1 MAIIGSG
8 LLPNVGGGG
17 GVTYLLRD
25 DFTTNASA
33 PLTSPRTCEPGPGTL
48 TITDSGNKLTIAS
61 TKLTEN
67 GSPVSSFVEPRVV
80 STNSYARSIG
90 RAFLI
95 NFNIN
100 GQFIVGW
107 NSANDA
113 AVATYE
119 YACNVLATSIFAY
132 SRSAGTQVQIG
143 TLTSATDYTL
153 AIVLDSTGAYIFIK
167 GGTEYT
173 SWTLLF
179 SFAVFT
185 TTPLYFTM
193 GYNGAGTARLADFI
207 RIVDLGGTFTT
218 NLGIA
223 TLNVASPSGQYTGT
237 ADAVIQLTET
247 APGSLGAESGFKYR
261 YTDAN
266 NYWRLYFDATG
277 QIKLDSVS
285 AGTPTN
291 RITVAGA
298 ISTSQTRT
306 LCVVCRGSVHDI
318 YTLNGNNWTKQG
330 SQVSVSHQNTS
341 TDIVTDTGASWAATN
356 LRSLPYTSS
365 TYTTELGK
373 V

>member
-1 MAIIGSG
+1 MPSRPQFRRLFTQAG
-8 LLPNVGGGG
+8 L
-17 GVTYLLRD
+17 TYLLRD
-25 DFTTNASA
+25 EFTTNASA
-33 PLTSPRTCEPGPGTL
+33 PLTSPRICEPGQGQL
-48 TITDSGNKLTIAS
+48 TITDTGNKLTIAS
-61 TKLTEN
+61 GKLTEN
-67 GSPVSSFVEPRVV
+67 GSPGSSFTDPRIV
-80 STNSYARSIG
+80 STSSFARAIG
-90 RAFLI
+90 RTFLI

-100 GQFIVGW
+100 GQFIIGW
-107 NSANDA
+107 NSANNA
-113 AVATYE
+113 AVATYDH
-119 YACNVLATSIFAY
+119 ACNILSTSIFAY

-167 GGTEYT
+167 GGTEYA

-185 TTPLYFTM
+185 TTPLYMSM
-193 GYNGAGTARLADFI
+193 GYNGAGTARLADYI
-207 RIVDLGGTFTT
+207 RITDLPGAFST

-237 ADAVIQLTET
+237 ADAVIHLTET
-247 APGSLGAESGFKYR
+247 SPVALGVESGFKYR

-266 NYWRLYFDATG
+266 NYWRVYFDATG

-330 SQVSVSHQNTS
+330 SQITLSHQDTS
-341 TDIVTDTGASWAATN
+341 TDVVIDTGALWTAAN
-356 LRSLPYTSS
+356 LRSFPRRSS
-365 TYTTELGK
+365 IYDALN
-373 V
+373 